1 MSVNPH
7 LQYLQLLEQ
16 FGLSPQMAQ
25 LQLQQQQQLQ
35 QQRQQLF
42 SQHIQQQQQQQQPQH
57 VPHQMGNLIGSLIGN
72 LIGNPS
78 PSQVNPLLAAINGHQ
93 GQSQSQQTQQ
103 SMRGATG
110 VPNLPNLLSLPMQS
124 LQTMQNVQNV
134 QNLPPSQTMNMLQSQ
149 QQQPQPQQPQMP
161 LIKEVWASNLEH
173 EFLLLRSFTNDKSS
187 TVYIAMHQE
196 IPGIVARPIG
206 TFKSSSDYHF
216 QTLRSNSD
224 LLNLI
229 KLSLCVTKVNGH
241 DFTTSVIWQFNFA
254 YDLSKEMY
262 NEEHLSMLAQG
273 SLVNLQ
279 MHMTQGIPHF
289 SFAELMIES
298 GLLLDTSVNWI
309 SYHAGYDLGYL
320 VSLLSNDML
329 PVDEKDFFWWCSK
342 YFPKFY
348 DLKFIGS
355 NINTKSINGNLADNS
370 SEKNGSK
377 NKPSIEYLAEEL
389 HLWPISPLVRQYFA
403 SASQT
408 PYSAQ
413 QNQQMSSSLQAFL
426 SMECFKEILRR
437 SGFDATALDRFK
449 GMIWGLGTV
458 HNPSS
463 ADTDFSD
470 LQFNGSLNMPTPS
483 TPGNYVKSGVVHYG
497 RPL

>member
-1 MSVNPH
+1 MNVNPH
-7 LQYLQLLEQ
+7 LQYLQLLQ
-16 FGLSPQMAQ
+16 QTGLSPQMAQ

-35 QQRQQLF
+35 QQRQQLL
-42 SQHIQQQQQQQQPQH
+42 SQHLQQQQQQTQQQH
-57 VPHQMGNLIGSLIGN
+57 VPPQLGS

-78 PSQVNPLLAAINGHQ
+78 PGQINPLLAAINGHQ
-93 GQSQSQQTQQ
+93 GQGQGQQAQQHGIGSAANSQSLHNML
-103 SMRGATG
+103 SM
-110 VPNLPNLLSLPMQS
+110 PPQS
-124 LQTMQNVQNV
+124 LQTMQTVQNL
-134 QNLPPSQTMNMLQSQ
+134 QNLPPNQGINALQSQ
-149 QQQPQPQQPQMP
+149 PLQPQLPQMP
-161 LIKEVWASNLEH
+161 LIKEVWANNLEH
-173 EFLLLRSFTNDKSS
+173 EFLLLRSYIDDSS
-187 TVYIAMHQE
+187 SNIYIAMHQE

-216 QTLRSNSD
+216 QTLRTNSD

-229 KLSLCVTKVNGH
+229 KLSLCVTKSSGH
-241 DFTTSVIWQFNFA
+241 EFSTSVIWQFNFA

-273 SLVNLQ
+273 SLVSLQ

-289 SFAELMIES
+289 AFAELMIES

-342 YFPKFY
+342 YFPNFY

-355 NINTKSINGNLADNS
+355 NINSKPANGNMDNIND
-370 SEKNGSK
+370 KNGAK

-403 SASQT
+403 SASQG
-408 PYSAQ
+408 PYSGQ
-413 QNQQMSSSLQAFL
+413 QNQQASSTLQAFL
-426 SMECFKEILRR
+426 AMECFKEILRR
-437 SGFDATALDRFK
+437 SGFDASAIDRFK

-458 HNPSS
+458 NNT
-463 ADTDFSD
+463 ATDNDFSD
-470 LQFNGSLNMPTPS
+470 LQINGNLNMPVPS